1 MRVNILGTEYTIL
14 VKKYAAD
21 EAFARNSLCG
31 YCDGHIKQIIICD
44 MSTYKGWEQES
55 EETTTAAQKE
65 TL

>member
-44 MSTYKGWEQES
+44 MS
-55 EETTTAAQKE
+55 
-65 TL
+65 L